1 MEESTT
7 IQAKQSNT
15 TENYAVYDSPDG
27 DEPQQMVGTY
37 ITEQVAEQLGEHI
50 EVELAE
56 GEGDGLS
63 LTQDKET
70 SSFVVFSSDA
80 DAVEAAYISHE
91 VLDEIGAD
99 AESTLNMEACSSS
112 EEAFADAL
120 DAQTVSEDETEQEA
134 DALLADDADDSD
146 EEQEE
151 QASDEEEEPS
161 EQEEEEEALVADEE
175 VGI

>member
-50 EVELAE
+50 EVELSE

-99 AESTLNMEACSSS
+99 AESTLNMQARSSD
-112 EEAFADAL
+112 EEAFEQAL
-120 DAQTVSEDETEQEA
+120 DEQTVSEDETEQEA
-134 DALLADDADDSD
+134 DALLAGPSASENDS
-146 EEQEE
+146 EEEQSEQEQEE
-151 QASDEEEEPS
+151 A
-161 EQEEEEEALVADEE
+161 ALVSDDE